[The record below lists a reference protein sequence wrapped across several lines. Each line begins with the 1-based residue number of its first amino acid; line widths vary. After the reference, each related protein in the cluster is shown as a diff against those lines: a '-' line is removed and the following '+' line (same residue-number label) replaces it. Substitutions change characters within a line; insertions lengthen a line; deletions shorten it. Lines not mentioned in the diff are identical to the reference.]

1 MLCHLNY
8 TFDKSYYKK
17 YFFDNYDKGD
27 WHKDLVDESGGKL
40 VRGTRAKN
48 KIDYINTHGISTPVG
63 DIAELKAF
71 KKWRKM
77 FDVEDA
83 VKSIT
88 NDLGIQN
95 LNIKPRFSYQLEN
108 STLPSHIDIDRIVA
122 INLKLDSYI
131 TPGIIIEGK
140 LFQYENALLD
150 VGAKVHSVESYNGKP
165 RLVLKYAIRNNWQE
179 IYNILDKRKLID
191 HTKTYFDNPNYDLYE
206 SKLLETDKQFVK

>member
-40 VRGTRAKN
+40 VRGTRTKKSN
-48 KIDYINTHGISTPVG
+48 LLGNEVR
-63 DIAELKAF
+63 AF

-108 STLPSHIDIDRIVA
+108 CTLPSHIDIDRIVA

>member
-40 VRGTRAKN
+40 VRGTRTKKSN
-48 KIDYINTHGISTPVG
+48 LLGNEVR
-63 DIAELKAF
+63 AF

-108 STLPSHIDIDRIVA
+108 STLPNHIDIDRIVA

-131 TPGIIIEGK
+131 TPGIIIDGK
-140 LFQYENALLD
+140 LFQYESALLD

-165 RLVLKYAIRNNWQE
+165 RLVLKYAIRIIGKKYI
-179 IYNILDKRKLID
+179 IY
-191 HTKTYFDNPNYDLYE
+191 
-206 SKLLETDKQFVK
+206 